1 MTTKPYEYSKGE
13 SVMKKAISLQRFQ
26 TPLYLAAF
34 FALPMLLG
42 YPAASHAETAAEIM
56 QKVEDRDEG
65 DNSIAE
71 MEMVLIDK
79 RGNERIRKIKSFTKF
94 KGKDRQR
101 IMFFLHPAD
110 VKGTGFLT
118 YDYDDQKV
126 DDDQWLYLPA
136 LRKSKRIASSDK
148 DGSFMGSDLTYAD
161 MTSRNLGDYEFKLIK
176 EDAVEGKPVWI
187 IESNPN
193 ERAIEETGYTKSILF
208 VRKDNYVVI
217 RGKHWVKDGNKEKY
231 LDVKKLEQ
239 IDGIWVTTE
248 IHVTTKKGKNTLHK
262 TVLNFSNV
270 KYNQNFPEDIFTIR
284 NLEKGL

>member
-1 MTTKPYEYSKGE
+1 MKPVKH
-13 SVMKKAISLQRFQ
+13 LLRFK
-26 TPLYLAAF
+26 TPLYLASM
-34 FALPMLLG
+34 FALSIIFILPSLS
-42 YPAASHAETAAEIM
+42 YAETAMEIM

-65 DNSIAE
+65 DNGISE
-71 MEMVLIDK
+71 MEMILIDK
-79 RGNERIRKIKSFTKF
+79 RGNERIRKIKSFTKY
-94 KGKDRQR
+94 KGEDRHR

-118 YDYDDQKV
+118 YDYDDPKI

-161 MTSRNLGDYEFKLIK
+161 MTSRNLEDYEYKLLK
-176 EDAVEGKPVWI
+176 EDSVDGQPVWI

-193 ERAIEETGYTKSILF
+193 AKAVEETGYTKSIIF

-217 RGKHWVKDGNKEKY
+217 RAKHWVKDGDREKY
-231 LDVKKLEQ
+231 LNVKKLEQ

-248 IHVTTKKGKNTLHK
+248 LQVTTKKGKNTLHK
-262 TVLNFSNV
+262 TVLKFSNV
-270 KYNQNFPEDIFTIR
+270 KYNQKFSEDIFTVR

>member
-1 MTTKPYEYSKGE
+1 MKPVKH
-13 SVMKKAISLQRFQ
+13 LLRFK
-26 TPLYLAAF
+26 TPLYLASM
-34 FALPMLLG
+34 FALSIIFILPSLS
-42 YPAASHAETAAEIM
+42 YAETAMEIM

-65 DNSIAE
+65 DNGISE
-71 MEMVLIDK
+71 MEMILIDK
-79 RGNERIRKIKSFTKF
+79 RGNERIRKIKSFTKY
-94 KGKDRQR
+94 KGEDRHR

-118 YDYDDQKV
+118 YDYDDPKI

-161 MTSRNLGDYEFKLIK
+161 MTSRNLEDYEYKLLK
-176 EDAVEGKPVWI
+176 EDSVDGQPVWI

-193 ERAIEETGYTKSILF
+193 AKAVEETGYTKSIIF

-217 RGKHWVKDGNKEKY
+217 RAKHWVKDGDREKY
-231 LDVKKLEQ
+231 LNVKKLEQ
-239 IDGIWVTTE
+239 IDGIWVSTE
-248 IHVTTKKGKNTLHK
+248 LQVTTKKGKNTLHK
-262 TVLNFSNV
+262 TVLKFSNV
-270 KYNQNFPEDIFTIR
+270 KYNQKFSEDIFTVR